1 MGVTRSWSV
10 RTRSTRTRSNRAFC
24 QQHAIRVSGPR
35 LGRPKNNPELEA
47 AEKKQFI
54 DDQRQ
59 RNAVEGKFG
68 ECKRRYGLGLIRK
81 KPIATQGSSIAMN
94 ILVMTLQKL
103 LRLLFVFIALWW
115 QLLIA
120 AAKTQQA
127 NRELFPYQLNGM
139 WQSCDGFLVEAILF
153 TSLQVSLS
161 QEVLYRYH
169 CHDGKSMLESFLF
182 PNFSALTSSTSS
194 RP

>member
-1 MGVTRSWSV
+1 
-10 RTRSTRTRSNRAFC
+10 
-24 QQHAIRVSGPR
+24 VSGPR

-68 ECKRRYGLGLIRK
+68 ECKRRYGLGLIRE

-139 WQSCDGFLVEAILF
+139 
-153 TSLQVSLS
+153 
-161 QEVLYRYH
+161 
-169 CHDGKSMLESFLF
+169 
-182 PNFSALTSSTSS
+182 
-194 RP
+194 

>member
-1 MGVTRSWSV
+1 M
-10 RTRSTRTRSNRAFC
+10 
-24 QQHAIRVSGPR
+24 SGPR
-35 LGRPKNNPELEA
+35 LGRPKNYPELEA

-68 ECKRRYGLGLIRK
+68 ECKRRYGLGLIRE
-81 KPIATQGSSIAMN
+81 KPIAKGSSIAMN
-94 ILVMTLQKL
+94 ILVMTLQKP

-120 AAKTQQA
+120 AGKTQQA

-139 WQSCDGFLVEAILF
+139 
-153 TSLQVSLS
+153 
-161 QEVLYRYH
+161 
-169 CHDGKSMLESFLF
+169 
-182 PNFSALTSSTSS
+182 
-194 RP
+194 